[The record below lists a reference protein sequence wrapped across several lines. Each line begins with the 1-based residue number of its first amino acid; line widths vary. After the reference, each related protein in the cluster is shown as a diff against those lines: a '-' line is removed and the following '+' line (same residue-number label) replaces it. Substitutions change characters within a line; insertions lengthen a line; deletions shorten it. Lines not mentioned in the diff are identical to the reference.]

1 MFNPFYPFTSAL
13 LQAFIDKGKIFFV
26 RQQFTRGRNKT
37 DEDVKGYFL
46 ITAYDNFTTAQDHYG
61 AIAYDP
67 YRFLYDWNKGEDQD
81 RLKLAASEMKEYR
94 VFTAV
99 FKLAW
104 EREISD
110 ALREK
115 IRRYIQTLGWSPA
128 GKDVVDTS
136 YEVRFGELYLCL
148 KYKKREARVKFEEIE
163 LLS

>member
-1 MFNPFYPFTSAL
+1 MFNPFYPFTSPL
-13 LQAFIDKGKIFFV
+13 LQAFIEKGKIFFV
-26 RQQFTRGRNKT
+26 RQQFIRGRNKT
-37 DEDVKGYFL
+37 DEGVKGSFL

-61 AIAYDP
+61 AIAHDP
-67 YRFLYDWNKGEDQD
+67 YRFLYDWNREED
-81 RLKLAASEMKEYR
+81 RNKLKIAASEMKEYR
-94 VFTAV
+94 VFAAV
-99 FKLAW
+99 FKLGW
-104 EREISD
+104 EREIND

-115 IRRYIQTLGWSPA
+115 IRLYISALGWSPA